1 MSDDAPDV
9 GGLRRRDGEPIFA
22 EPWQAEIMALAA
34 KLVESKRFTAA
45 QWSATLGEEIRQA
58 ADHGGSD
65 DPASYYACAL
75 RALERLTI
83 SAALVGADELARMK
97 DAWIRAYEATPHGQ
111 PVTLSAAEQ
120 P

>member
-1 MSDDAPDV
+1 LSDDAPGF

-34 KLVESKRFTAA
+34 KLLEGKRFTAA
-45 QWSATLGEEIRQA
+45 QWSATLGGEIRHA

-65 DPASYYACAL
+65 DPATYYACAV

-83 SAALVGADELARMK
+83 SAALVGVEELARMK

-111 PVTLSAAEQ
+111 PVTLSAAGK